1 MVVLNWRAK
10 TRMGSQK
17 EMTMEQAD
25 EAVFVYSAWP
35 SPDAAQAA
43 GAALVEARLA
53 AAVNIIAG
61 MTSIYRWQG
70 AIERADETLMLI
82 KTRTG
87 RIEEIIAE
95 VKRRHPYDEPG
106 IAVVPLAGGSAGY
119 LDWMRRES
127 T

>member
-1 MVVLNWRAK
+1 MAK
-10 TRMGSQK
+10 T
-17 EMTMEQAD
+17 D

-35 SPDAAQAA
+35 SPDDGRRRRRRPGRGTPGRCGQHHP
-43 GAALVEARLA
+43 
-53 AAVNIIAG
+53 G

-70 AIERADETLMLI
+70 AVERAQETLMII

-87 RIEEIIAE
+87 RIEEVIAE
-95 VKRRHPYDEPG
+95 VRRRHPYDEPG
-106 IAVVPLAGGSAGY
+106 IAVLPLAGGSAGY

>member
-1 MVVLNWRAK
+1 MK
-10 TRMGSQK
+10 QT
-17 EMTMEQAD
+17 D

-61 MTSIYRWQG
+61 MASIYRWQG
-70 AIERADETLMLI
+70 AIERAEETLMLI